1 MKDTV
6 ILDILRGMAFSIP
19 PNSSYV
25 LIPELSELG
34 TDPKYLCLLQQRYI
48 TYREERTLNIFEYV
62 VFQGLAWLITSISV
76 N

>member
-34 TDPKYLCLLQQRYI
+34 TDPKYLCLLQQCYI
-48 TYREERTLNIFEYV
+48 TYREERTLTFLSMLCSRDWL
-62 VFQGLAWLITSISV
+62 GLLPLSQ
-76 N
+76 

>member
-34 TDPKYLCLLQQRYI
+34 TDPKYLCLLQQCYNIQR
-48 TYREERTLNIFEYV
+48 REDTNIFVYV
-62 VFQGLAWLITSISV
+62 VFQGLAWLITYISV

>member
-34 TDPKYLCLLQQRYI
+34 TDPKYLCLLQQCCI
-48 TYREERTLNIFEYV
+48 TFGEERTLTFLCMLCSRDWL
-62 VFQGLAWLITSISV
+62 GLLPISQ
-76 N
+76 